1 MIKTLRIYS
10 IAFCILLFVGETAV
24 VLTTD
29 KYWPLSID
37 DYVAIALLL
46 ISLGSLEQ
54 LKGQLLQLG
63 TWAYMNGKV
72 YTMVFVQLDPASGSQ
87 EPILGLLILFATT
100 IPGLILVGI
109 CLRATLNHNPAGPD

>member
-1 MIKTLRIYS
+1 MVKTLKIYS
-10 IAFCILLFVGETAV
+10 IAFCILLFIGETAV

-29 KYWPLSID
+29 KYWPLSVD

-46 ISLGSLEQ
+46 ISLGTLEH

-72 YTMVFVQLDPASGSQ
+72 YTMIFVQLDPASGPQ
-87 EPILGLLILFATT
+87 ESILGLAILFATT
-100 IPGLILVGI
+100 IPGLILVSI
-109 CLRATLNHNPAGPD
+109 CLRATVRSQSD